1 MSKIIIKES
10 VRSLVEFILR
20 EGGIDT
26 RFTSNK
32 RALEGTRAHQKV
44 QKSNEES
51 YKKYLKEVYLKK
63 EFDLGDFLLKIEG
76 RADGIIFDGE
86 EIIVEEIKSTY
97 KDIED
102 IKDDREV
109 HWAQLKFY
117 AYIYCLNEGLKSIEL
132 QLTYYKIDTE
142 EIKFFRKN
150 ESLEELEK
158 YVFNILDEYKIYFQL
173 LSDYREKR
181 NLTIK
186 ALEFPFKQYR
196 KGQLRLARAI
206 YGTIRESET
215 IFAKAPT
222 GIGKTISTLFPAIKA
237 IQGLDKEKI
246 FYLTARGI
254 NGKVAEDTLEKL
266 GEKGLYFRSLSIRAK
281 EKMCLNDKV
290 SCNPEE
296 CIYARGYYEK
306 NKEAIKFFL
315 KDGGH
320 IYSDDI
326 IEISKKY
333 EICPFELSLDLISWC
348 DCIICDY
355 NYIFDPRVA
364 LRRVEEDEDKGKIFL
379 IDECHNLV
387 NRGRDMYSASLSK
400 DDIMNLRKK
409 LKDKDKFIYN
419 ILGKVNEIFIKL
431 RKECEEI
438 EGNNFNMTEPPGEI
452 FNHLRRFMGE
462 SEEALTKFKNEE
474 FIEDYLDVYFKVNKF
489 LSIGEIYG
497 EDYITYVNKIS
508 ENVILK
514 MFCVNPSEKIG
525 DILKRTGGNVLFSAT
540 LTPMNYYKDL
550 IIGDKEAYRI
560 SLESPFDKENL
571 EVIKKSISI
580 RYKDRERTL
589 GLVCKEIKKFI
600 EEKKGNYLVFFP
612 SYEYLDLAF
621 SEIKSINGM
630 TLMVQDQ
637 YMNERE
643 KKIFIEKFENEK
655 NIVGLG
661 VLGGMFSEGVDLPG
675 DKLIGT
681 IIVGI
686 GFPKI
691 SIEGEII
698 KDYFENKGFDYA
710 YIYPGIN
717 KVMQAVGRVIRCE
730 EDRGRALLI
739 DDRYF
744 NYKYKNILPL
754 EWY

>member
-20 EGGIDT
+20 EGSIDN

-32 RALEGTRAHQKV
+32 RAMEGTKAHQKV
-44 QKSNEES
+44 QGNNEKVYE
-51 YKKYLKEVYLKK
+51 KYTKEVYLKK
-63 EFDLGDFLLKIEG
+63 EFDLDDFILRIEG
-76 RADGIIFDGE
+76 RADGIIIDDE
-86 EIIVEEIKSTY
+86 AIIVEEIKSTY
-97 KDIED
+97 KDIDD
-102 IKDDREV
+102 ITDEREV

-117 AYIYCLNEGLKSIEL
+117 AYIYALNENLKDIDL

-142 EIKFFRKN
+142 EVKLFRKKV
-150 ESLEELEK
+150 SLEELES
-158 YVFNILDEYKIYFQL
+158 YVFNIIEEYKIYFKL
-173 LSDYREKR
+173 LTDYREKR
-181 NLTIK
+181 NLTIR
-186 ALEFPFKQYR
+186 ALEFPFKEYR

-206 YGTIRESET
+206 YGTIREEET

-237 IQGLDKEKI
+237 IEALDKEKI

-266 GEKGLYFRSLSIRAK
+266 RDKGLYFRSLSIRAK

-296 CIYARGYYEK
+296 CIYARNYYEK
-306 NKEAIKFFL
+306 NKEVIKVFL
-315 KDGGH
+315 NKGEH

-326 IEISKKY
+326 LEVGKKH
-333 EICPFELSLDLISWC
+333 ELCPFELSLDLIYWC
-348 DCIICDY
+348 DCVICDY

-364 LRRVEEDEDKGKIFL
+364 LRRVEEDEDKGKILL

-387 NRGRDMYSASLSK
+387 NRGREMYSASLSK
-400 DDIMNLRKK
+400 ADIMGLRKK
-409 LKDKDKFIYN
+409 IKDKNKFIYN
-419 ILGKVNEIFIKL
+419 LLGKVNEVFIKL

-438 EGNNFNMTEPPGEI
+438 EDDTFNMAEPPGEI
-452 FNHLRRFMGE
+452 FNHLRRFIGE
-462 SEEALTKFKNEE
+462 SEEALTELKNEE
-474 FIEDYLDVYFKVNKF
+474 FIDEYLDVYFKINKF
-489 LSIGEIYG
+489 LAIGEIYG
-497 EDYITYVNKIS
+497 EDYITYVKKNG
-508 ENVILK
+508 EEVILK

-525 DILKRTGGNVLFSAT
+525 GILKGTGGNILFSAT
-540 LTPMNYYKDL
+540 LTPMNYYKEL
-550 IIGDKEAYRI
+550 LVGEKEAYRI
-560 SLESPFDKENL
+560 NLQSPFDKENL

-589 GLVCKEIKKFI
+589 SLVCKEIKNFI

-621 SEIKSINGM
+621 SEIKFIDGM
-630 TLMVQDQ
+630 TLMLQDQ
-637 YMNERE
+637 YMNEKE
-643 KKIFIEKFENEK
+643 KKIFIEKFEKEK

-681 IIVGI
+681 IIVGV

-691 SIEGEII
+691 SVEGEII
-698 KDYFENKGFDYA
+698 KDYFEEKGFDYA

-730 EDRGRALLI
+730 EDKGRALLI

-744 NYKYKNILPL
+744 QYKYKNILPD